1 MRLTI
6 TIISYVFLNFI
17 FELIHSSCL
26 RLDYNFHGIPK
37 LSTVHE
43 PKPNH
48 TFIKAGA
55 SGFRYQYLLK
65 HSCGVF
71 VIKSISCKTVGLT
84 LGLTSPIPK
93 NEKRLGTYSVA
104 GPLHPHA

>member
-1 MRLTI
+1 MLARSSLPTSSQKIELPESPKHVERLPALG
-6 TIISYVFLNFI
+6 Y
-17 FELIHSSCL
+17 
-26 RLDYNFHGIPK
+26 GIPK